1 MSPLS
6 LLVRGEGPKSLTPE
20 GMAALHAGKMTMGLE
35 D

>member
-1 MSPLS
+1 MATLS

-20 GMAALHAGKMTMGLE
+20 GVALHLGGMMMGLE